1 MGRPKRVDNA
11 TVISAKVDATV
22 RERIRHMAGER
33 NLTSSALVEKVLTA
47 FVAADDFV
55 FDAPRGYADGTR
67 LQLAKLVLA
76 HSIAGSTDD

>member
-1 MGRPKRVDNA
+1 
-11 TVISAKVDATV
+11 
-22 RERIRHMAGER
+22 MAGER